1 MRYIALFMLI
11 CLFFTVSFENP
22 LDALDNI
29 NCLFEKEKD
38 CKDAEQ
44 DSASGIKC
52 CWFKGKPKTGGE
64 KEEHCTP
71 VVKKEFD
78 IYLDGLKSVND
89 DVSLDCSGKY
99 LYVASLLLLF
109 FVF

>member
-11 CLFFTVSFENP
+11 CLTVSFEDP
-22 LDALDNI
+22 YENI
-29 NCLFEKEKD
+29 HCVIENEKD
-38 CKDAEQ
+38 CKDTEEAP
-44 DSASGIKC
+44 GGLKC
-52 CWFKGKPKTGGE
+52 CWFKGKSKLGGK
-64 KEEHCTP
+64 KEEYCTQ

-78 IYLDGLKSVND
+78 IFLDGLEATND

-99 LYVASLLLLF
+99 LYVASLLLLL